1 MMQLLSGCVLL
12 AALAWLAPAAAVAP
26 GPPAKVRVVCT
37 LADLAALARE
47 VGGPDVE
54 VVNLVDAGQDAHYVD
69 ARPSLMLPLA
79 RADLLIINGL
89 ELEIGWL
96 PPLQRGAR
104 NAAILFGAAGFL
116 DASTA
121 VRPMQTPGTVASR
134 SQGDVHPAGNPH
146 YLHDARAAAAV
157 AQAIGQRLAQLDP
170 GRAARHRGRAAEVS
184 AALSAFAE
192 AQRKRFSTLPAE
204 RRRVVVYHQSLV
216 YLLDWLGLEQAAAIE
231 PLPGIPPNP
240 GHIAK
245 VLVTMRAQ
253 AVPAVLQEPYYP
265 RNAAE
270 TLARLAKAKLV
281 VVPGGADVDRGE
293 SYLVRIRRTVE
304 AIHVA
309 LR

>member
-1 MMQLLSGCVLL
+1 MMRMLACTLLVVALTFRAPSV
-12 AALAWLAPAAAVAP
+12 AAEPAPT
-26 GPPAKVRVVCT
+26 KVRVVCT
-37 LADLAALARE
+37 LSDLAALAQQ

-54 VVNLVDAGQDAHYVD
+54 VAHLVDPGQDAHYVD

-79 RADLLIINGL
+79 RADLLVVNGL
-89 ELEIGWL
+89 ELEVGWL

-104 NAAILFGAAGFL
+104 NAAIQVGAAGFL
-116 DASTA
+116 DASIA
-121 VRPMQTPGTVASR
+121 VRRLQVPGTVASR

-170 GRAARHRGRAAEVS
+170 ARAARHRARATEVS
-184 AALSAFAE
+184 SALLAFAE
-192 AQRKRFSTLPAE
+192 AQRTRFAALPE
-204 RRRVVVYHQSLV
+204 GRRRVVVYHQSLV
-216 YLLDWLGLEQAAAIE
+216 YLLDWLGIEQAAAIE

-245 VLVTMRAQ
+245 VLATMRALS
-253 AVPAVLQEPYYP
+253 VPAVLQEPYYP

-293 SYLVRIRRTVE
+293 TYLARIRRTVE
-304 AIHVA
+304 AIHGA